1 MFEEIFTNQGFNHIT
16 WNILINL
23 DVKSLWQCRLVC
35 KGLHQSIKLLEKSIK
50 LKENDFKLIRRI
62 RWKKFLAHPNW
73 IAAFNSIC
81 EEDNFYRRR
90 GLVDLLE
97 TYNKQEKILQYDGP
111 IIDSYLNLIYG
122 TLKRLKFFWPYLSN
136 KNPKITKD
144 TPFHFVAYHG
154 LSEVADFMVEEIGDD
169 CLTRNESSRNGWS
182 VLYTVSRNGHAEI
195 IRSLRRKINFE
206 FINQYVF
213 KESLH
218 VAIEYGHLDCV
229 KALLEK
235 ETSCFR
241 KNLCKELAFGGSYH
255 NMNAVDIAKHCY
267 SKTKYQN
274 HGQILRYLST
284 DNRTEGFSVKF
295 LTWICSFGLFGSSGP
310 FGQSRHQ

>member
-35 KGLHQSIKLLEKSIK
+35 KGLHQSIKSLEKSMK

-90 GLVDLLE
+90 GLIDLLE

-111 IIDSYLNLIYG
+111 ISDSYLNLIYG

-136 KNPKITKD
+136 KNPKTVD
-144 TPFHFVAYHG
+144 REERTPFHFVAYYN
-154 LSEVADFMVEEIGDD
+154 LIDVAEFMLEELKQDSEFEYLKNV
-169 CLTRNESSRNGWS
+169 
-182 VLYTVSRNGHAEI
+182 
-195 IRSLRRKINFE
+195 KIPFDIPFLNC
-206 FINQYVF
+206 
-213 KESLH
+213 
-218 VAIEYGHLDCV
+218 HL
-229 KALLEK
+229 KWE
-235 ETSCFR
+235 R
-241 KNLCKELAFGGSYH
+241 
-255 NMNAVDIAKHCY
+255 
-267 SKTKYQN
+267 
-274 HGQILRYLST
+274 
-284 DNRTEGFSVKF
+284 
-295 LTWICSFGLFGSSGP
+295 
-310 FGQSRHQ
+310 

>member
-35 KGLHQSIKLLEKSIK
+35 KGLHQSIKSLEKSMK

-111 IIDSYLNLIYG
+111 ISDSYLNLIYG

-144 TPFHFVAYHG
+144 TPFYFVAYHG
-154 LSEVADFMVEEIGDD
+154 LSDVADFMVEEIGDD
-169 CLTRNESSRNGWS
+169 CLIRNESSRNGWS
-182 VLYTVSRNGHAEI
+182 VLYAVSRNGHAEI

-218 VAIEYGHLDCV
+218 VAIEYGHLDC
-229 KALLEK
+229 AG
-235 ETSCFR
+235 TTIFR
-241 KNLCKELAFGGSYH
+241 W
-255 NMNAVDIAKHCY
+255 
-267 SKTKYQN
+267 T
-274 HGQILRYLST
+274 
-284 DNRTEGFSVKF
+284 
-295 LTWICSFGLFGSSGP
+295 
-310 FGQSRHQ
+310 